1 VVESRT
7 QLIFELRELDWLQ
20 LTSNRIYPNASVNLA
35 LGTKVLLGMLSH
47 LATVLSALARHPAST
62 GKELMS
68 TVETFILELLNLTK
82 DSILE
87 AKRIQTQGS
96 EVLKASQVILDAV
109 ICLCKAYCNSTKSD
123 DNGITEKDVQSSVE
137 ESDDVNQV
145 LKSIQVNKLHL
156 YNTSIDTCKPK

>member
-1 VVESRT
+1 
-7 QLIFELRELDWLQ
+7 
-20 LTSNRIYPNASVNLA
+20 
-35 LGTKVLLGMLSH
+35 MLSH

-87 AKRIQTQGS
+87 AKGS

-137 ESDDVNQV
+137 ESDDVNQHHIFLLLHFGKRV
-145 LKSIQVNKLHL
+145 VNCHTSGMVCNHHL
-156 YNTSIDTCKPK
+156 THFSSKMEANAGYQRSDDRN